1 MTRQQ
6 PTRQQLS
13 LFEKK
18 KTSPGTLAAPVDED
32 AITAVDVSAPTPPQ
46 PPKKKGGSGGGGGGE
61 PPPMQIRDASLA
73 EETQKRY
80 LNYALSVVTSR
91 ALPDVRDGLKPVQ
104 RRILYGMQASGHKH
118 DEKHVK
124 CARIVGDVM
133 GKYHPHGDTA
143 IYDALVRMAQSF
155 TLRVPLVDGQGN
167 FGSADGDSAA
177 AMRYT
182 EARLTKA
189 AQELLSELHKET
201 VDFRQNYD
209 GSEQEPSVLPA
220 RFPHLLINGSAGI
233 AVGMATSIPPHNLG
247 EIVDATISLIDEPSS
262 TTKQL
267 LKYVRG
273 PDFPTGGQL
282 VASKKEL
289 EEVYETGQG
298 SLKLQGTWKVEEPT
312 AKGATNPQIVLT
324 SIPYALER
332 KNVVT
337 QIADI
342 IIEKK
347 LPQLL
352 DVRDESTEDTRIVCE
367 IKKGTDPS
375 LVIAY
380 LFKHTSFQTNVPVNL
395 TCLVPVKAGGQTV
408 PTPARLG
415 LRDILDHFLKFRME
429 VVVRRLGF
437 DLAQIRRRIHILD
450 GFVTI
455 FDALDETIRIIRKS
469 QGKADAAQKLIA
481 RFELSAEQVDAIL
494 ELRLYRLAQLEIN
507 VIRTELEEKKKEE
520 KRLAALL
527 SSDAS
532 RWKLIR
538 AELHEL
544 RTTYGD
550 KRATKLGGEE
560 VEYDAEA
567 FIVDEDQYVLLSRG
581 GWIKRQGRVDLTT
594 TRVREGDAIP
604 DVAAGSHKHI
614 VALFSS
620 QGACYVCRIV
630 DLPQTTGY
638 GEPVQTLF
646 KMADGE
652 RILRIL
658 SFDPRML
665 EVPPPSAEGDGPLL
679 DAKGAEP
686 EPPYAVAITKGGL
699 IARFSL
705 RAHREPSTRAGRKYM
720 RFHEGDEA
728 IMVDVCKDG
737 DRIACGTAQGHAL
750 VTTVDEVPILAGAG
764 KGVKLIKPGEKD
776 DAVPGA
782 RPVPQELTESNVEP
796 LVLEHENG
804 ETYEIIGSRRAV
816 VGRGGKGHELFKRGK
831 AVRVHDRPPVLPVLP
846 VDEADPKKRASR
858 PPTAN

>member
-1 MTRQQ
+1 M
-6 PTRQQLS
+6 TRQQLS
-13 LFEKK
+13 LFDKK
-18 KTSPGTLAAPVDED
+18 SKTSPGSVVSP
-32 AITAVDVSAPTPPQ
+32 VSATGGASVPPAPPR
-46 PPKKKGGSGGGGGGE
+46 PPKRSGGSGGAGD
-61 PPPMQIRDASLA
+61 PPSMQIRDASLA

-91 ALPDVRDGLKPVQ
+91 ALPDVRDGMKPVQ
-104 RRILYGMQASGHKH
+104 RRILYGMQEGGHRW
-118 DEKHVK
+118 DEKQVK

-133 GKYHPHGDTA
+133 GKYHPHGDSA
-143 IYDALVRMAQSF
+143 IYEAMVRMAQSF

-167 FGSADGDSAA
+167 FGSPDGDAPA

-189 AQELLSELHKET
+189 ANELLAELNKDT
-201 VDFRQNYD
+201 VDFRDNYD
-209 GSEQEPSVLPA
+209 ATESEPVVLPA
-220 RFPHLLINGSAGI
+220 RFPNLLINGSAGI
-233 AVGMATSIPPHNLG
+233 AVGMATSIPPHNFG
-247 EIVDATISLIDEPSS
+247 EIVDATLALIDEPTT

-267 LKYVRG
+267 LRHVRG

-282 VASKKEL
+282 VATKKEL

-298 SLKLQGTWKVEEPT
+298 SLKLQGTWKVEE
-312 AKGATNPQIVLT
+312 AGKHNANPQIVLT
-324 SIPYALER
+324 SIPYAIER
-332 KNVVT
+332 KAIVEK
-337 QIADI
+337 IAEI
-342 IIEKK
+342 IIDKR

-367 IKKGTDPS
+367 IKKGTEPS
-375 LVIAY
+375 LIIAY
-380 LFKHTSFQTNVPVNL
+380 LFKHTPFQSNVPVNL

-415 LRDILDHFLKFRME
+415 LRDMLRHFLDFRME

-437 DLAQIRRRIHILD
+437 DLAQIRRRIHILE

-507 VIRTELEEKKKEE
+507 VIRTELDEKKKEE
-520 KRLAALL
+520 KRLAQLL
-527 SSDAS
+527 SSEAS

-567 FIVDEDQYVLLSRG
+567 FIVDEDQFVLISKQ

-594 TRVREGDAIP
+594 TRLREGDAIL
-604 DVAAGSHKHI
+604 DVAAGSTKAC

-652 RILRIL
+652 RIVRVM

-665 EVPPPSAEGDGPLL
+665 DVPPASPEGDGPLI
-679 DAKGAEP
+679 DGKSGEP
-686 EPPYAVAITKGGL
+686 EPPYAVAITRAGL
-699 IARFSL
+699 VARFSL
-705 RAHREPSTRAGRKYM
+705 RPHREPSTRAGRKYV
-720 RFHEGDEA
+720 RLSADFAGDE
-728 IMVDVCKDG
+728 VVLVEVCKDG
-737 DRIACGTAQGHAL
+737 DRLAVGTVQGHGL

-764 KGVKLIKPGEKD
+764 KGVKLIKLEDKD
-776 DAVPGA
+776 DAVLGVRLVA
-782 RPVPQELTESNVEP
+782 GELTESHVEP
-796 LVLEHENG
+796 LVIEHENG
-804 ETYEIIGSRRAV
+804 KLYEVYGTKRGV

-831 AVRVHDRPPVLPVLP
+831 AVRAHDKSPVLPVLP
-846 VDEADPKKRASR
+846 GNEDDPKKRNSR
-858 PPTAN
+858 APGARDGGAN

>member
-1 MTRQQ
+1 
-6 PTRQQLS
+6 
-13 LFEKK
+13 
-18 KTSPGTLAAPVDED
+18 
-32 AITAVDVSAPTPPQ
+32 
-46 PPKKKGGSGGGGGGE
+46 
-61 PPPMQIRDASLA
+61 MQIRDASLA

-80 LNYALSVVTSR
+80 LSYALSVVTSR
-91 ALPDVRDGLKPVQ
+91 ALPDVRDGMKPVQ
-104 RRILYGMQASGHKH
+104 RRILYGMQQGGHKH

-167 FGSADGDSAA
+167 FGSPDGDAPA

-182 EARLTKA
+182 EARLTRA
-189 AQELLSELHKET
+189 AQELLSELHKDT

-209 GSEQEPSVLPA
+209 GTEEEPVVLPA
-220 RFPHLLINGSAGI
+220 RFPNLLVNGSAGI

-247 EIVDATISLIDEPSS
+247 EIVDATIALIDEPEA

-267 LKYVRG
+267 LKHVRG

-282 VASKKEL
+282 VATKKEL
-289 EEVYETGQG
+289 EEIYETGQG

-312 AKGATNPQIVLT
+312 GKGAANPQIVLT
-324 SIPYALER
+324 SIPYAIER
-332 KNVVT
+332 KTIVEK
-337 QIADI
+337 IAEI

-367 IKKGTDPS
+367 IKKGTDPQ

-380 LFKHTSFQTNVPVNL
+380 LFKHTPFQSNVPVNL
-395 TCLVPVKAGGQTV
+395 TCLVPVKAGGQVV

-415 LRDILDHFLKFRME
+415 LRDILKQFLDFRME

-437 DLAQIRRRIHILD
+437 DLAQIRKRIHILQ

-481 RFELSAEQVDAIL
+481 RFELSAEQVEAIL
-494 ELRLYRLAQLEIN
+494 ELRLYRLAQLEIQ
-507 VIRTELEEKKKEE
+507 VIRTELEEKQKEE
-520 KRLAALL
+520 KRLAQLL
-527 SSDAS
+527 SSEAS

-544 RTTYGD
+544 RTSYAD

-567 FIVDEDQYVLLSRG
+567 FIVDEDQFVLLSKQ
-581 GWIKRQGRVDLTT
+581 GWIKRQGSVKDLAA
-594 TRVREGDAIP
+594 TRVREGDAIL
-604 DVAAGSHKHI
+604 DVAAGSTKQC

-652 RILRIL
+652 RIVRVL
-658 SFDPRML
+658 SFDPRVL

-679 DAKGAEP
+679 DGKSGEP
-686 EPPYAVAITKGGL
+686 EPPYAVAVTKGGL
-699 IARFSL
+699 VARFSL
-705 RAHREPSTRAGRKYM
+705 RAHREPSTRAGRKYV
-720 RFHEGDEA
+720 RLNDGDEVL
-728 IMVDVCKDG
+728 MVDVCKDG
-737 DRIACGTAQGHAL
+737 DRIACGTVQGHAL

-764 KGVKLIKPGEKD
+764 KGVKLIKLEEKD
-776 DAVPGA
+776 DAVLGA
-782 RPVPQELTESNVEP
+782 RLVPEELTHANIEP

-804 ETYEIIGSRRAV
+804 KTFDIIGDRRSV

-831 AVRVHDRPPVLPVLP
+831 AVRALDRTPTLPVLP
-846 VDEADPKKRASR
+846 EEGEGKKRNSKAPS
-858 PPTAN
+858 AN

>member
-1 MTRQQ
+1 M
-6 PTRQQLS
+6 TRQQLS
-13 LFEKK
+13 LFDKK
-18 KTSPGTLAAPVDED
+18 SKTSPGAVPSPVSPTEAAAVPPV
-32 AITAVDVSAPTPPQ
+32 PPR
-46 PPKKKGGSGGGGGGE
+46 PPKRGGGAGSGD
-61 PPPMQIRDASLA
+61 PPSMQIRDASLA
-73 EETQKRY
+73 EETQNRY

-91 ALPDVRDGLKPVQ
+91 ALPDVRDGMKPVQ
-104 RRILYGMQASGHKH
+104 RRILFGMQVGGHRH
-118 DEKHVK
+118 DEKQVK

-167 FGSADGDSAA
+167 FGSPDGDAPA

-189 AQELLSELHKET
+189 AQELLSELHKDT
-201 VDFRQNYD
+201 VDFRENYD
-209 GSEQEPSVLPA
+209 GSEQEPTVLPA
-220 RFPHLLINGSAGI
+220 RFPNLLVNGSAGI
-233 AVGMATSIPPHNLG
+233 AVGMATSIPPHNFG
-247 EIVDATISLIDEPSS
+247 EVVDATIALIDEPQA

-267 LKYVRG
+267 LKHVRG

-282 VASKKEL
+282 VATKREL

-298 SLKLQGTWKVEEPT
+298 SLKLQGTWKVEEPG
-312 AKGATNPQIVLT
+312 KGQSNPQLVLT
-324 SIPYALER
+324 SIPYAIER
-332 KNVVT
+332 KTIVEK
-337 QIADI
+337 IAEI
-342 IIEKK
+342 IIDKR

-367 IKKGTDPS
+367 IKKGTDPQ
-375 LVIAY
+375 LVVAY
-380 LFKHTSFQTNVPVNL
+380 LFKHTPFQSNVSVNL
-395 TCLVPVKAGGQTV
+395 TCLVPVKAGGQTK

-415 LRDILDHFLKFRME
+415 LRDILRHFLDFRME
-429 VVVRRLGF
+429 VVVRRLSF
-437 DLAQIRRRIHILD
+437 DLAQIQRRIHILE

-481 RFELSAEQVDAIL
+481 RFGLSAEQTDSIL

-507 VIRTELEEKKKEE
+507 IIRTELEEKKKEE

-527 SSDAS
+527 SSEGS

-544 RTTYGD
+544 RTAYGD

-567 FIVDEDQYVLLSRG
+567 FIVDEDQFVLLSRQ
-581 GWIKRQGRVDLTT
+581 GWIKRQGRVDLST
-594 TRVREGDAIP
+594 TRVREGDSIL
-604 DVAAGSHKHI
+604 DVVAGSTKAC

-638 GEPVQTLF
+638 GEPVQTIF

-652 RILRIL
+652 RIVRLV
-658 SFDPRML
+658 SFDPRVL
-665 EVPPPSAEGDGPLL
+665 EVPPASPEGDGPLI
-679 DAKGAEP
+679 DGKSGEP
-686 EPPYAVAITKGGL
+686 EPPYAVAVTRAGL

-705 RAHREPSTRAGRKYM
+705 RPHREPSTRAGRKYA
-720 RFHEGDEA
+720 RLSADFPSDEVL
-728 IMVDVCKDG
+728 MVDVCEEG
-737 DRIACGTAQGHAL
+737 DRIACGTAQGHGL

-764 KGVKLIKPGEKD
+764 KGVKLIKLEDKD
-776 DAVPGA
+776 DAVLGARLVPGA
-782 RPVPQELTESNVEP
+782 LTEGHVEP

-804 ETYEIIGSRRAV
+804 KTYEIYGTKRQV
-816 VGRGGKGHELFKRGK
+816 VGRGGKGSELFKRGK
-831 AVRVHDRPPVLPVLP
+831 AVRALERAPVLPVLP
-846 VDEADPKKRASR
+846 GNEDDAKKRASK
-858 PPTAN
+858 PPAVN